1 MRNIDKPAPTRAL
14 NRSGCYKPAGP
25 NGGEVAEWP
34 AGSIEPKDMLKR
46 FSIGF
51 SEYAVITGAEMK
63 IGDRHASIRL
73 E

>member
-1 MRNIDKPAPTRAL
+1 
-14 NRSGCYKPAGP
+14 
-25 NGGEVAEWP
+25 
-34 AGSIEPKDMLKR
+34 MLKR

-51 SEYAVITGAEMK
+51 SEDAVITGAEMK